1 MVQINIEKMNKIIIL
16 LLSVLSACQSNT
28 KTNSNLKIMLQQQ
41 YNPPVTAS
49 SKAESITYNNFYESM
64 VKAVKHYPVEPIYM
78 VYINNEQ
85 CYYELLINDV
95 IFDRY
100 FTKGKRMSPFYIN
113 SHILKSGKQTLTY
126 RLYPNTCMGF
136 ETLAEFTNL
145 KVEIG
150 VVDQKKGISFSNMD
164 TILVHQAARN
174 PDNTFIAT
182 GKDYYEFTLEFD
194 AQVPYEEVGWTKSK
208 DLRQMDPDTL
218 LARTELAYQYIIDL
232 IKNKDK
238 DTFASILYTGLNL
251 EYSNNYDEPT
261 KILQGF
267 KFLESY
273 MENSTLKMEPLKGFK
288 LYFYGNGRLVA
299 LQLTNPDPFYKNR
312 CAIYG
317 YLIDND
323 GDQAIRA
330 LWTFLHIPEGK
341 DTFEML

>member
-1 MVQINIEKMNKIIIL
+1 MRIFWIYIL
-16 LLSVLSACQSNT
+16 SLSLFACQQPAKKPTWDKN
-28 KTNSNLKIMLQQQ
+28 
-41 YNPPVTAS
+41 NPPVTAS
-49 SKAESITYNNFYESM
+49 SKANSITYNNIDNTLIKEI
-64 VKAVKHYPVEPIYM
+64 KHYPEEPTYM

-100 FTKGKRMSPFYIN
+100 FSEGKRMSPFYIN

-126 RLYPNTCMGF
+126 RLYPNTAMGF

-182 GKDYYEFTLEFD
+182 GKDYYEFTIEFD

-238 DTFASILYTGLNL
+238 DTFAKLHY
-251 EYSNNYDEPT
+251 YSLSHQIKNNYDDIETAKKASTFINSFFNEPT
-261 KILQGF
+261 LKINKLQGF
-267 KFLESY
+267 
-273 MENSTLKMEPLKGFK
+273 TLKL
-288 LYFYGNGRLVA
+288 YGNGKIIA
-299 LQLTNPDPFYKNR
+299 LQLTNPDPFYKLKS
-312 CAIYG
+312 AIGGFYK
-317 YLIDND
+317 DED
-323 GDQAIRA
+323 GDRT
-330 LWTFLHIPEGK
+330 LLTLKLLLHLPEGK
-341 DTFEML
+341 DTFEIL

>member
-1 MVQINIEKMNKIIIL
+1 MRIFWIYIL
-16 LLSVLSACQSNT
+16 SLSLFACQQPAKKPTWDKN
-28 KTNSNLKIMLQQQ
+28 
-41 YNPPVTAS
+41 NPPVTAS
-49 SKAESITYNNFYESM
+49 SKANSITYNNIDNTLIKEI
-64 VKAVKHYPVEPIYM
+64 KHYPEEPTYM

-100 FTKGKRMSPFYIN
+100 FSEGKRMSPFYIN

-126 RLYPNTCMGF
+126 RLYPNTAMGF

-238 DTFASILYTGLNL
+238 DTFAKINYEGSLIQYL
-251 EYSNNYDEPT
+251 NNYDSPEMI
-261 KILQGF
+261 KDSF
-267 KFLESY
+267 KLIEFY
-273 MENSTLKMEPLKGFK
+273 MNDTTLKMNPFKDYKLK
-288 LYFYGNGRLVA
+288 FYGNGRLVA
-299 LQLTNPDPFYKNR
+299 LELDSKDPFYKNR
-312 CAIYG
+312 SAIYG
-317 YLIDND
+317 DYIDD
-323 GDQAIRA
+323 EGYESVRF
-330 LWTFLHIPEGK
+330 LRCLLHIPEGK
-341 DTFEML
+341 DTFEIL